1 MIKEVVAK
9 GILIP
14 NKHSENWFGAK
25 YTMNIYRGCE
35 HQCIYCDSRSACY
48 QIENFEDV
56 EVKINALE
64 LLHKTLKGKR
74 SKAIVGT
81 GSMSDPYTLCETSY
95 TLTRRALKL
104 IATYGFGIHISTKSD
119 MVRRD
124 LDILKTF
131 QNRVTVAFTIT
142 TVDDRLAALVEPF
155 APSPSR
161 RLAAMKELSDAGIPV
176 GVLMMP
182 ILPYIEDSP
191 EGIDRL
197 LESALRH
204 GASFCFWHVGMTCRE
219 GQREYYYQ
227 KLDEHFPSLKER
239 YIQRYRDRYVCDS
252 PQLVELH
259 ERIRDFCDDNGLIT
273 DFDSLLERYP
283 EHRAVQSALF
293 SE

>member
-104 IATYGFGIHISTKSD
+104 IATYG
-119 MVRRD
+119 
-124 LDILKTF
+124 
-131 QNRVTVAFTIT
+131 
-142 TVDDRLAALVEPF
+142 
-155 APSPSR
+155 
-161 RLAAMKELSDAGIPV
+161 
-176 GVLMMP
+176 
-182 ILPYIEDSP
+182 
-191 EGIDRL
+191 
-197 LESALRH
+197 
-204 GASFCFWHVGMTCRE
+204 
-219 GQREYYYQ
+219 
-227 KLDEHFPSLKER
+227 
-239 YIQRYRDRYVCDS
+239 
-252 PQLVELH
+252 
-259 ERIRDFCDDNGLIT
+259 
-273 DFDSLLERYP
+273 
-283 EHRAVQSALF
+283 
-293 SE
+293 